1 VSKGRPPL
9 AVAALLTLAAVTF
22 AVVRPTNFGGSD
34 EWLHFSLVS
43 RWIVDVPW
51 ANRPLNL
58 IWHVPAWAFFP
69 DRLLGFLVFHAL
81 WIGLGGVLVYLT
93 VLRLLGA
100 ATPLAFLAGVFTI
113 VWAPSDATRL
123 CSVQM
128 IIYSGCTVGTVLAV
142 WLAVEGWLR
151 RRLALAV
158 SAVVAGGVAIL
169 SHEAALAPLA
179 LVPLLFL
186 LAGGGRERRRLM
198 GWTLAA
204 VVVLGAASLRAAL
217 PLWTDPGRVSYQ
229 SALVGQLGPDRLAS
243 GALRQLRLHVAPLV
257 HPTWERPGPVVPIAV
272 AVFLAG
278 ILVTS
283 GAWHPREREAGVKGL
298 ALVSAAGVGCLW
310 ALLAYVP
317 FVPTTHGAFRTEFL
331 AAPGIGLLLAAGVVG
346 VASLV
351 PGRARM
357 AVVLLLGTWIVFQ
370 GTQRTASFEERWES
384 WSAFPG
390 QSRNLRELAAIAP
403 DLAPGTLVV
412 LVPRGGTWR
421 FDLTFRHA
429 IRYLYEGRA
438 LGHVMRADPLLY
450 ETYFEAAGIRSIPDP
465 VVRGPWQ
472 EGPAT
477 FPYDAVVAVSED
489 AGGHLKLQ
497 ETWPGDL
504 PPLPAGARY
513 EPRTRL
519 RPGRLPRL
527 SILG

>member
-1 VSKGRPPL
+1 VPSDRPPL
-9 AVAALLTLAAVTF
+9 AVAALLALVALTF

-43 RWIVDVPW
+43 RGIVDVPW

-69 DRLLGFLVFHAL
+69 DRLRGFLVFHAL

-93 VLRLLGA
+93 ARRLLGA
-100 ATPLAFLAGVFTI
+100 GTPLAFLAGVFTI

-128 IIYSGCTVGTVLAV
+128 IIYSGCTLGTVLAV

-151 RRLALAV
+151 RRLALAA
-158 SAVVAGGVAIL
+158 SATVAGGVAIL

-179 LVPLLFL
+179 LVPVLFL
-186 LAGGGRERRRLM
+186 LAGGLRERRRLVS
-198 GWTLAA
+198 WTLAA
-204 VVVLGAASLRAAL
+204 LVVLGALGLRAAL

-229 SALVGQLGPDRLAS
+229 SALVGQLGPGRLAS
-243 GALRQLRLHVAPLV
+243 GTLRQLRLHVAPLV
-257 HPTWERPGPVVPIAV
+257 HPTWERPRPVASIAV

-278 ILVTS
+278 VLATS
-283 GAWHPREREAGVKGL
+283 GAWRRREGGAGVKGF

-310 ALLAYVP
+310 ALLAYLP

-331 AAPGIGLLLAAGVVG
+331 AAPGIGLLLAGGVVG
-346 VASLV
+346 AASLV

-370 GTQRTASFEERWES
+370 GTQRTLAFEERWEG

-429 IRYLYEGRA
+429 VRYLYEGRA
-438 LGHVMRADPLLY
+438 LGHVMRSDPLLY
-450 ETYFEAAGIRSIPDP
+450 ETQFDVAGIRSLPDP
-465 VVRGPWQ
+465 VVRGPWR
-472 EGPAT
+472 EEPAT
-477 FPYDAVVAVSED
+477 FPYEAIVAVSED
-489 AGGHLKLQ
+489 ARGHLKLQ
-497 ETWPGDL
+497 ETWPGEL

-513 EPRTRL
+513 APRARL
-519 RPGRLPRL
+519 RPGRLPRV